1 MPALINLY
9 CSKLITVTKNFSS
22 PAMWRIIKKIFLVV
36 FIIHSCWFL
45 FFVFTNFSDA
55 YAVKDVKWQL
65 GAVLAAAVLF
75 AIVYFVRLRK
85 IKIVKNTTWYLWNI
99 FFTGYIIFF
108 FYFLLGF
115 IFNPPITLTQAGS
128 LLKGYGLKRDYIS
141 YSEMGPYIKLAVIA
155 SEDQLFPDHDGFD
168 LKAIKLAMKYNKR
181 HPGKPQRGGSTISQ
195 QTAKNVFLFQGG
207 GFIRKAPEVFFTF
220 TIETGW
226 SKKIILERYLNIA
239 EMGPG
244 IFGIQAAAKAY
255 FNKNAKD
262 LTRAEAAQIA
272 ASLPNPKKYTV
283 KPLSGYVASRAGS
296 IVRQMNNLEGD
307 KDVQELI
314 R

>member
-1 MPALINLY
+1 
-9 CSKLITVTKNFSS
+9 
-22 PAMWRIIKKIFLVV
+22 MWRIIKKIFLVV

-55 YAVKDVKWQL
+55 YAVKDVKWQF
-65 GAVLAAAVLF
+65 LAALIAVALF
-75 AIVYFVRLRK
+75 TIIYFVKLRK
-85 IKIVKNTTWYLWNI
+85 IKVVKNTAWYLWKI

-108 FYFLLGF
+108 FYFLLGYV
-115 IFNPPITLTQAGS
+115 FNPPITLTQAGS
-128 LLKGYGLKRDYIS
+128 LIQGYGLKRNYIS
-141 YSEMGPYIKLAVIA
+141 YAEMGPNIKLAVIA

-195 QTAKNVFLFQGG
+195 QTAKNIFLFQGG

-220 TIETGW
+220 SIEAGW
-226 SKKIILERYLNIA
+226 SKRLILERYLNIA

-244 IFGIQAAAKAY
+244 IFGVQAAAKKY
-255 FNKNAKD
+255 FNKDAKD

-272 ASLPNPKKYTV
+272 ACLPNPKKYTV
-283 KPLSGYVASRAGS
+283 NPLSSYVAGRAGS
-296 IVRQMNNLEGD
+296 IMRQMNNLEGD
-307 KDVQELI
+307 PDVQEI
-314 R
+314 IK